1 VVHLI
6 FRTVLTFSFKLYIL
20 FFFSLAIALAG
31 CFDDKE
37 DVREHKS
44 GKKLSCRHA
53 SDYIGLKAS
62 EFPANLFSKVRMVR
76 QGTPATMDFVKNR
89 TTIVYNEDGYVERVY
104 CG

>member
-1 VVHLI
+1 M
-6 FRTVLTFSFKLYIL
+6 FPTVLTFNFKASIL
-20 FFFSLAIALAG
+20 VFFSLAFVLAG
-31 CFDDKE
+31 CLDDKE

-62 EFPANLFSKVRMVR
+62 EFPGNLFSKVRMVR
-76 QGTPATMDFVKNR
+76 QGTPTTMDFVKNR
-89 TTIVYNEDGYVERVY
+89 TTIVYNENGYVENAY